1 MIWKVTSKLL
11 YLGLLFGVKLV
22 TRITG
27 SEKWWLIKRDAVT
40 DVQKPLCSNTLL
52 RSCADRLK
60 GCSVMKK
67 DFLCP
72 ENPSSF
78 EERGTEIQV
87 QYPWMSM
94 LMAWQWLVDAVS
106 DCSCNVIQGCLLE
119 VLPMPPESYL
129 HKIPS
134 SCFLL
139 FYSFFLWYFFITLE
153 NSHPC
158 LWRPVF
164 DFTPIQK
171 SPFGKLQ
178 ALLKMWGTWIL
189 SCVEYFFFNTSLLN
203 IKVYRNIQTS
213 KTK

>member
-1 MIWKVTSKLL
+1 MRNGDS
-11 YLGLLFGVKLV
+11 
-22 TRITG
+22 
-27 SEKWWLIKRDAVT
+27 KRDAVT
-40 DVQKPLCSNTLL
+40 NVQKPLCSNTLL
-52 RSCADRLK
+52 RSCAARLK
-60 GCSVMKK
+60 DCSVVKK
-67 DFLCP
+67 DCFLCP

-87 QYPWMSM
+87 QYSWMSM
-94 LMAWQWLVDAVS
+94 LMAWQWLVIAVS
-106 DCSCNVIQGCLLE
+106 DYSCNVIQGCLLE

-158 LWRPVF
+158 LWRPVL

-178 ALLKMWGTWIL
+178 ALLKIWGTWIL
-189 SCVEYFFFNTSLLN
+189 SCVEYFFFFL
-203 IKVYRNIQTS
+203 IQVFWILKSIETS
-213 KTK
+213 KTDVTK